1 MPNAKLLLASLVNCK
16 QQHATYTQVCV
27 VLHSYTDRALLYIM
41 MHAQVKDIDDRIE
54 TERERLKQEREA
66 KDANIMQ
73 QKVGGLEMAH
83 RRRIMALETRLAE
96 EMKGL
101 RARQLQELEDVSY
114 LYLLYELHYALFALM
129 FSTAY
134 IRTAMNGAIAAVFV
148 LTIITR

>member
-1 MPNAKLLLASLVNCK
+1 MVLNSL
-16 QQHATYTQVCV
+16 
-27 VLHSYTDRALLYIM
+27 YTDRTLLYIM

-114 LYLLYELHYALFALM
+114 L
-129 FSTAY
+129 
-134 IRTAMNGAIAAVFV
+134 
-148 LTIITR
+148 

>member
-1 MPNAKLLLASLVNCK
+1 MPNAKALLALLVTCK
-16 QQHATYTQVCV
+16 QQHATYT
-27 VLHSYTDRALLYIM
+27 
-41 MHAQVKDIDDRIE
+41 QVKDIDDRIE

-101 RARQLQELEDVSY
+101 RARQLQELED
-114 LYLLYELHYALFALM
+114 
-129 FSTAY
+129 
-134 IRTAMNGAIAAVFV
+134 
-148 LTIITR
+148 